1 MQPDLYRDL
10 YRDPHRDLY
19 RDRRHAGRVLARHLA
34 AFAGRP
40 GITVFALPRGGV
52 PVGYEVARALQATL
66 DIYVVRKLG
75 VPGMMECAMGALA
88 QNGDV
93 TLDDAV
99 LNAMSISPAAVDE
112 VLRAERSE
120 LERRVRR
127 YRDDRPLPDLHG
139 RDAIVVDDGLATGS
153 TMEVAVRAIR
163 ALQPER
169 IVVAVPVGS
178 DDACARL
185 AAVADEVIC
194 ASRPARFRAVGDA
207 YEDFE
212 QIDDNEVRDLMVLAR
227 RICGSRDAA

>member
-99 LNAMSISPAAVDE
+99 LNAMSISPAAFDE

-127 YRDDRPLPDLHG
+127 YRDDRPLPDLRG

-194 ASRPARFRAVGDA
+194 ASRPARFRSVGEA

-227 RICGSRDAA
+227 RVCGSRDAA

>member
-1 MQPDLYRDL
+1 MHPDT
-10 YRDPHRDLY
+10 Y
-19 RDRRHAGRVLARHLA
+19 RDRRHAGRVLARHLSA
-34 AFAGRP
+34 LAGRA
-40 GITVFALPRGGV
+40 GLVVFALPRGGV
-52 PVGYEVARALQATL
+52 PVGYEVARALHAAL

-75 VPGMMECAMGALA
+75 VPGLIEYAMGALA

-99 LNAMSISPAAVDE
+99 LRAMSVSPQAVDE

-127 YRDDRPLPDLHG
+127 YRGDRPLPDLQG
-139 RDAIVVDDGLATGS
+139 REAIVVDDGLATGS
-153 TMEVAVRAIR
+153 TMQAAVQAIR
-163 ALQPER
+163 TLHPAR

-185 AAVADEVIC
+185 AAVADEVVC
-194 ASRPARFRAVGDA
+194 VSRPAHFRSVGDA
-207 YEDFE
+207 YDDFG

-227 RICGSRDAA
+227 RVCGSRDAA